1 MSRFNK
7 GRNFEDSTLRLVV
20 IESEQAFIRVI
31 VEVLWQLCAWLDM
44 HDCRKK
50 KNQFFTHM
58 IRFEDVIPN
67 YFNALYARLV
77 VDEDSLRE
85 WKDMDW
91 PNTIDKADKVLSSYI
106 LWLKRRDEYA
116 MLPET
121 RRGIDY
127 FLNDQGL
134 NAILAAA

>member
-1 MSRFNK
+1 MSRFNN
-7 GRNFEDSTLRLVV
+7 GQNFEDSTLRQVV
-20 IESEQAFIRVI
+20 IDSEQAFIRVI

-44 HDCRKK
+44 HECRKM
-50 KNQFFTHM
+50 KNQFWTHM
-58 IRFEDVIPN
+58 LRFQDVIPN

-77 VDEDSLRE
+77 VDEECLSK
-85 WKDMDW
+85 WKNMDW
-91 PNTIDKADKVLSSYI
+91 PKTVDEVDKDLSCYI

-116 MLPET
+116 MLPAT

-134 NAILAAA
+134 TAILAAA